1 MTDLDV
7 IGEGNVLYF
16 NTKRA
21 IVRLRYFQK
30 RKWIHALLSIPLSE
44 ELAFLTK
51 LGDILREG
59 LDRGHF
65 DESGLRGW
73 LEGTAGGRPRVLI
86 F

>member
-1 MTDLDV
+1 MADLDV

-44 ELAFLTK
+44 QLNLRTN
-51 LGDILREG
+51 LGDLLGEC

-65 DESGLRGW
+65 GCRGECRES
-73 LEGTAGGRPRVLI
+73 
-86 F
+86 

>member
-1 MTDLDV
+1 MQV
-7 IGEGNVLYF
+7 YI
-16 NTKRA
+16 
-21 IVRLRYFQK
+21 
-30 RKWIHALLSIPLSE
+30 LLGVPPAE
-44 ELAFLTK
+44 ELDFLTK

-73 LEGTAGGRPRVLI
+73 LEGTAGGKPRVLI